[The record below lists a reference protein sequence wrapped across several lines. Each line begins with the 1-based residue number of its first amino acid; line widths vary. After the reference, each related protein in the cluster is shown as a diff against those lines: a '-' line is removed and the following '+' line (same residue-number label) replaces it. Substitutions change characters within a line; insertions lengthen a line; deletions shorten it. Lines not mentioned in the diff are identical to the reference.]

1 MCVDPVARHVECGC
15 QSGGVNEVDRPQLRR
30 EQVGDAVGDS
40 VGKYPFQDA
49 QLQCLLA
56 RLRRIERR
64 VLRVCHGRQRGRV
77 LLEPLR
83 IAVGGYLPPAQVW
96 KWPALSSTM
105 RTPTV
110 VNLRQQTDCMPYVT
124 IDGVT
129 IDADR
134 LMLLPL
140 EVAQIMR
147 IEEREVCNMIRRGE
161 LQDVSSDSRRRLDPN
176 EVIVVVEERVA
187 TGELGPHVFVE
198 LAALIAGRL

>member
-1 MCVDPVARHVECGC
+1 
-15 QSGGVNEVDRPQLRR
+15 
-30 EQVGDAVGDS
+30 
-40 VGKYPFQDA
+40 
-49 QLQCLLA
+49 
-56 RLRRIERR
+56 
-64 VLRVCHGRQRGRV
+64 
-77 LLEPLR
+77 
-83 IAVGGYLPPAQVW
+83 
-96 KWPALSSTM
+96 M

-140 EVAQIMR
+140 DVAQIMR
-147 IEEREVCNMIRRGE
+147 IEEREVRNMIRRGE

-187 TGELGPHVFVE
+187 TGELSPHVFIE